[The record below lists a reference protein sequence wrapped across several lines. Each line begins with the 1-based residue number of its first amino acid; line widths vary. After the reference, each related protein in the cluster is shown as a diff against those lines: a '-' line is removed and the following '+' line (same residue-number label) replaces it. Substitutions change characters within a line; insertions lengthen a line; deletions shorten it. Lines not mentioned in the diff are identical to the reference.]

1 MTKKPFGEPV
11 HANAPDPQPRRRN
24 NPSSGSIDDAADI
37 LRTIEGEAAYREV
50 LEAARSL
57 HLVPGWDAGPW
68 APKVLPSTT
77 APRAGIRRISS
88 DHGSIRAPRAGGGI
102 RRDRSGDPHGSDA
115 GLRARSAPASRE
127 VQSSV
132 GV

>member
-1 MTKKPFGEPV
+1 MDRLMRDIPGNRFSFSYSCTK
-11 HANAPDPQPRRRN
+11 A
-24 NPSSGSIDDAADI
+24 
-37 LRTIEGEAAYREV
+37 
-50 LEAARSL
+50 
-57 HLVPGWDAGPW
+57 
-68 APKVLPSTT
+68 
-77 APRAGIRRISS
+77 
-88 DHGSIRAPRAGGGI
+88 I